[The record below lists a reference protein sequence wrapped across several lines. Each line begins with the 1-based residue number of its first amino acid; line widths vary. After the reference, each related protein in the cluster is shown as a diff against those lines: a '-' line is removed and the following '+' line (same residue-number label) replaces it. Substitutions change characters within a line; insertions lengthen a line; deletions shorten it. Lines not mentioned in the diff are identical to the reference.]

1 MEDERLAQIEK
12 AKLDAINQ
20 SNNTYDQ
27 MHQDNQ
33 NMLDQNTNYAE
44 EYEKTQ
50 NENLDKQL
58 EFYKQNIDKQKEQAQ
73 KNYETESLRA
83 ENDYIAYNNPYG
95 YQAETFAAKG
105 QLGSGLTRTAQIGSY
120 NAYQNRLATANKA
133 MNDAFTQYDL
143 DMNEAI
149 INNDVQKAQNALD
162 KLKMILGFQENFYD
176 TKNQINQNQMSN
188 NQNLNSDY
196 YGRYMDMVNQ
206 INSEKEREEAIR
218 QFEAQMAYK
227 KKQDA
232 LAMAY
237 QKERDAVEDARWEK
251 EYALNKK
258 TVNYNTS
265 GGGGVP
271 LGDSL
276 SDSKPED
283 YYFSNGYQPRYIQD
297 SKGNYVK
304 LEKSGQ
310 TALVNGKEQN
320 IWKAN
325 GKLYIWRGN
334 GNKGG
339 YYEKLPGVTKTNI
352 AKNNNTS
359 KTSSSTNKTTANI
372 VRNSTSTNA
381 PWDKKKDLW

>member
-149 INNDVQKAQNALD
+149 INNDVQKAQNALA
-162 KLKMILGFQENFYD
+162 KLEMILGFQQNFYD
-176 TKNQINQNQMSN
+176 TKNQINQNQLSN

-196 YGRYMDMVNQ
+196 YGRYMDMINQ

-227 KKQDA
+227 KEQDA

-237 QKERDAVEDARWEK
+237 QKERDAVEDARWLK
-251 EYALNKK
+251 EYNLAKK
-258 TVNYNTS
+258 ETNYKVS
-265 GGGGVP
+265 GGGSEPV
-271 LGDSL
+271 LGDTPVSNNEKVENG
-276 SDSKPED
+276 KPED
-283 YYFSNGYQPRYIQD
+283 YYFKNGYQPRYIQD
-297 SKGNYVK
+297 NKGNYTELQPVDRVGNHFMSSASLAK
-304 LEKSGQ
+304 
-310 TALVNGKEQN
+310 QN
-320 IWKAN
+320 IWEAN
-325 GKLYIWRGN
+325 GKYYVWN
-334 GNKGG
+334 GKAKD
-339 YYEKLPGVTKTNI
+339 YVDVTKQYKAQQKSGT
-352 AKNNNTS
+352 KYYTLS
-359 KTSSSTNKTTANI
+359 
-372 VRNSTSTNA
+372 
-381 PWDKKKDLW
+381 W